1 MAGLELLSDQGYRL
15 DGRKASELRKVQA
28 RMSVFAQADGS
39 AYLEQGNTKAL
50 AVVYGPHETRGSRS
64 KSLHD
69 RAVINCQFSM
79 ATFSTAERKRRPHGD
94 RKSSEMSL
102 HLKQTFEAAVLTELY
117 PRSQIDIYVKA
128 IDRLRPYLVDKIIAE
143 RHFDY
148 LRSKKILTREDTEE
162 ISCRTTRGRRTSK
175 LLDILAENPRGLDML
190 IESIKWGRTL
200 NFIIAKITDE
210 VQRVKNER
218 LEALK
223 AGSSANSGYSITKGA
238 TNDFSKMDSD
248 YDKYSTI
255 CYHPEGEGSQ
265 SSSVATGSFNLRYGS
280 GRVNEALSVCEGTGS
295 MNVPS
300 NISSSLPKPGDPG
313 APALPEE
320 LDIDV
325 QDLDAAVCGSTG
337 SSGDANFQPL
347 RSRSLSPHIS

>member
-117 PRSQIDIYVKA
+117 PRSQIDIYVKVSGR
-128 IDRLRPYLVDKIIAE
+128 RLGKITALLCENRLQTLALVEWYSTMRRLLCALWTCYNMLACGGQAAGRSVPSAAGAE
-143 RHFDY
+143 GRNGLELAFCQQAETSPVQMDARLHQDH
-148 LRSKKILTREDTEE
+148 LDALIEAAMTACKGLSKVLDGVVRQHLEEVSVLTRD
-162 ISCRTTRGRRTSK
+162 
-175 LLDILAENPRGLDML
+175 
-190 IESIKWGRTL
+190 
-200 NFIIAKITDE
+200 
-210 VQRVKNER
+210 
-218 LEALK
+218 
-223 AGSSANSGYSITKGA
+223 
-238 TNDFSKMDSD
+238 
-248 YDKYSTI
+248 
-255 CYHPEGEGSQ
+255 
-265 SSSVATGSFNLRYGS
+265 
-280 GRVNEALSVCEGTGS
+280 
-295 MNVPS
+295 
-300 NISSSLPKPGDPG
+300 
-313 APALPEE
+313 
-320 LDIDV
+320 
-325 QDLDAAVCGSTG
+325 
-337 SSGDANFQPL
+337 
-347 RSRSLSPHIS
+347 